1 MKKVLGAVL
10 TDVRLN
16 VTELTDDQSE
26 KVVGGV
32 GSGPVPGAGIAGWGA
47 PGTPSAGHGLLSA
60 GFSAPG
66 EQMTVG
72 AVTVTVPGT
81 IT

>member
-1 MKKVLGAVL
+1 MKKLPTAEL
-10 TDVRLN
+10 TDARLI
-16 VTELTDDQSE
+16 TELTDEQSE

-66 EQMTVG
+66 ASNPQS

-81 IT
+81 KS